1 MGTILTGVLVV
12 VVLAAILLCGIRKR
26 RKGGCGGCP
35 CSCSCS
41 CGGSCSGAKPGKNN
55 VSNETPRR

>member
-1 MGTILTGVLVV
+1 MGTILTGALVV

-26 RKGGCGGCP
+26 RKGGSCGGCP
-35 CSCSCS
+35 CSCS
-41 CGGSCSGAKPGKNN
+41 CGGSCSGTKPGKNS